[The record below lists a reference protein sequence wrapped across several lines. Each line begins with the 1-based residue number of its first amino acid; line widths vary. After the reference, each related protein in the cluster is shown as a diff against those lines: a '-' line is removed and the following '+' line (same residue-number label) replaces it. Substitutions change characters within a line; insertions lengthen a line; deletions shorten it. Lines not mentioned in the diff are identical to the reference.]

1 MSVEL
6 LEIIF
11 SLENS
16 RPRAPCAQGPCR
28 EEDSCFPAKGNSLM
42 PFTYGKQTKMF
53 TQIRTDTF
61 TSLKPQWSA
70 ACVRSP
76 LCPPVQPNAL
86 RKLYERV
93 EEER

>member
-6 LEIIF
+6 LKIIF

-16 RPRAPCAQGPCR
+16 RSRAPLTQGPCR
-28 EEDSCFPAKGNSLM
+28 EVASCFPAKRNSLFSLTYDM
-42 PFTYGKQTKMF
+42 QDKTFTE
-53 TQIRTDTF
+53 IRTDTF
-61 TSLKPQWSA
+61 TSLKPQWPA

-76 LCPPVQPNAL
+76 VCSPVQHDAF
-86 RKLYERV
+86 RTLYERD